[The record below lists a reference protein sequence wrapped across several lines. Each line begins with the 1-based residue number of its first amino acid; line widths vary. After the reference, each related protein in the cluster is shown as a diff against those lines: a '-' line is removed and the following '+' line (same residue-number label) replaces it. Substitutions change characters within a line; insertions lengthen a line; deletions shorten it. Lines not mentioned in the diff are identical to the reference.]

1 VRSPRRKKASPAAR
15 TSRRKIILYVA
26 VSADGFIARPDGD
39 VAWLDRPRTAGDYG
53 MAAFYKTVDTVLM
66 GRKTYEVGLKFG
78 QKAYAGKK
86 NYVFSRTLRPTVKAR
101 VEVVSGDVGELAWK
115 LRSEEGK
122 HIWLVG
128 GAELAA
134 AFLDAGQ
141 LDELIIHVIPTL
153 IGEGIPLIQPRHR
166 SVELT
171 LLSTRTYRDGVLRLR
186 YVVRRYRTSA
196 SGS

>member
-1 VRSPRRKKASPAAR
+1 VVLAQAVKTKAKKAAPVAR
-15 TSRRKIILYVA
+15 GSRRKIILYIA

-39 VAWLDRPRTAGDYG
+39 VAWLDRPRAAGDYG
-53 MAAFYKTVDTVLM
+53 MGAFYKTIDTVLM
-66 GRKTYEVGLKFG
+66 GRKTYEVSLKFG

-86 NYVFSRTLRPTVKAR
+86 NYVFSRTLRPTTKAR
-101 VEVVSGDVGELAWK
+101 VQIVSGDVGELAWK

-128 GAELAA
+128 GADLAG

-141 LDELIIHVIPTL
+141 LDELVIHVIPTL

-171 LLSTRTYRDGVLRLR
+171 LLSTRTYRDGVLRLH
-186 YVVRRYRTSA
+186 YAVRR
-196 SGS
+196 

>member
-1 VRSPRRKKASPAAR
+1 VKRRRRTARPAR
-15 TSRRKIILYVA
+15 KRKIVYYLA

-53 MAAFYKTVDTVLM
+53 MAAFYKTIDTVLM
-66 GRKTYEVGLKFG
+66 GRKTYELGLKLG
-78 QKAYAGKK
+78 QKGYAGKK
-86 NYVFSRTLRPTVKAR
+86 NYVFSRTLRPTATAR
-101 VEVVSGDVGELAWK
+101 VQIVSGDVGELAWK

-128 GAELAA
+128 GADLAA

-141 LDELIIHVIPTL
+141 LDELVIHVIPTL

-171 LLSTRTYRDGVLRLR
+171 LLSTRTYRDGVLRLQ
-186 YVVRRYRTSA
+186 YAVRR
-196 SGS
+196 

>member
-1 VRSPRRKKASPAAR
+1 MKRPRTAR
-15 TSRRKIILYVA
+15 RRRGRRIILYVA

-53 MAAFYKTVDTVLM
+53 MAAFYKTIDTVLM

-86 NYVFSRTLRPTVKAR
+86 NYVFSRTLRPTAR
-101 VEVVSGDVGELAWK
+101 AKVQIVSGDVGELAWK

-122 HIWLVG
+122 HVWLVG

-134 AFLDAGQ
+134 AFLDVGQ

-153 IGEGIPLIQPRHR
+153 IGDGIPLIQPRHR

-171 LLSTRTYRDGVLRLR
+171 LLSTRTYRDGVVRLH
-186 YVVRRYRTSA
+186 YAVRR
-196 SGS
+196 

>member
-1 VRSPRRKKASPAAR
+1 MVLAEAVKRPRTAR
-15 TSRRKIILYVA
+15 RRRGRRIILYVA

-53 MAAFYKTVDTVLM
+53 MAAFYKTIDTVLM

-86 NYVFSRTLRPTVKAR
+86 NYVFSRTLRPTAKAR
-101 VEVVSGDVGELAWK
+101 VEIVSGDVGELAWK

-134 AFLDAGQ
+134 AFLDVGQ

-153 IGEGIPLIQPRHR
+153 VGDGIPLIQPRHR

-171 LLSTRTYRDGVLRLR
+171 LVSTRAYRDGVVRLH
-186 YVVRRYRTSA
+186 YAVRR
-196 SGS
+196 

>member
-1 VRSPRRKKASPAAR
+1 VVLAKAVKRRRRTARPAR
-15 TSRRKIILYVA
+15 KRKIVYYLA
-26 VSADGFIARPDGD
+26 VSADGFIARTDGN

-66 GRKTYEVGLKFG
+66 GRKTYEVGLTLG

-86 NYVFSRTLRPTVKAR
+86 NYVFSRTLRPTAKAR
-101 VEVVSGDVGELAWK
+101 AEIVSGDVGELAWK

-153 IGEGIPLIQPRHR
+153 IGDGIPLIQPRHR

-171 LLSTRTYRDGVLRLR
+171 LLSTRTYRDGVLRLH
-186 YVVRRYRTSA
+186 YAVRR
-196 SGS
+196 